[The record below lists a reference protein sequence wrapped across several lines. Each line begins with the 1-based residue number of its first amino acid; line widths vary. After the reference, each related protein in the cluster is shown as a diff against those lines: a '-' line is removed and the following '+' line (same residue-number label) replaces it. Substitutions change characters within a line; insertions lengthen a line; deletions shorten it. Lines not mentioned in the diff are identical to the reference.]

1 MGRMAE
7 TGLGLARA
15 GLFPPYHLHVTA
27 LPAEERDLPGIG
39 NRLKQKGF
47 DYLQVIL
54 VTPAGDWSI
63 ATANLKFTGIQVIFV
78 AARIRGRSSQSNV
91 RSENSAVHWIVDK
104 FTSAA
109 PAVDWN
115 RTMANL
121 KILPNSGFADKFPCF
136 LLTIPL
142 RFIALNQ

>member
-1 MGRMAE
+1 MAE

-63 ATANLKFTGIQVIFV
+63 AMANLKFTGIQVIFV
-78 AARIRGRSSQSNV
+78 A
-91 RSENSAVHWIVDK
+91 
-104 FTSAA
+104 
-109 PAVDWN
+109 PAVD
-115 RTMANL
+115 RARAMSDL
-121 KILPNSGFADKFPCF
+121 KILLSTGLSTSSLRQHP
-136 LLTIPL
+136 LLIGTEQWQI
-142 RFIALNQ
+142 

>member
-1 MGRMAE
+1 
-7 TGLGLARA
+7 
-15 GLFPPYHLHVTA
+15 
-27 LPAEERDLPGIG
+27 
-39 NRLKQKGF
+39 LKRKGF
-47 DYLQVIL
+47 DYFK

-63 ATANLKFTGIQVIFV
+63 ATANLKFTGIQAIFV
-78 AARIRGRSSQSNV
+78 APAVDRARAMSDLKILLSTG
-91 RSENSAVHWIVDK
+91 IVDK

-142 RFIALNQ
+142 RFIALNH

>member
-1 MGRMAE
+1 LSLLASAVDR
-7 TGLGLARA
+7 ARA
-15 GLFPPYHLHVTA
+15 MS
-27 LPAEERDLPGIG
+27 DL
-39 NRLKQKGF
+39 K
-47 DYLQVIL
+47 IL
-54 VTPAGDWSI
+54 LS
-63 ATANLKFTGIQVIFV
+63 TG
-78 AARIRGRSSQSNV
+78 
-91 RSENSAVHWIVDK
+91 IVDK